1 LGLEKCERWAHYLE
15 RGRCASRDAEV
26 RAFERVNI
34 STSQGA
40 FGSIELRGKYC
51 LMDANHQMPTWWPS
65 CLFFSY

>member
-40 FGSIELRGKYC
+40 FGSIELGVNT
-51 LMDANHQMPTWWPS
+51 A
-65 CLFFSY
+65 